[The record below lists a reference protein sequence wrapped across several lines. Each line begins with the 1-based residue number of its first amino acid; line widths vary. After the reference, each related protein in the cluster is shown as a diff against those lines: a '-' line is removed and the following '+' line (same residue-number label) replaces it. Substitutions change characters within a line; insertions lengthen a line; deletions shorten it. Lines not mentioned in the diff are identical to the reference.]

1 MATKTMY
8 FSDSTTSVYGRNRT
22 ETRKLP
28 DDFSKV
34 ISISNGTYEIK
45 DGSITVSYYLN
56 QSTSYAVQV
65 PYEET
70 TYVWGDSFTVYDAE
84 NHPFYDERVIS
95 KQATST
101 PGVYK
106 WTLQIREAKTE
117 TKYKTEYRSRYEG
130 STTVTYSTNEA
141 PSAPSYISTSGNVH
155 VDAPITVTWGTAT
168 DPDGD
173 QVTYELYVSYS
184 GSNVKTKLYEGPL
197 STYQYTLPDSI
208 SSVKFFVRATDGDE
222 FTDYKETETIPVS
235 QNASPTIT
243 GSDQTVPIVEGK
255 IEYVYQVS
263 DPEGD
268 SVTITESI
276 NGVQLR
282 KMVNASQNTD
292 LMLQVSADRI
302 LALPVGQEN
311 SIVIEA
317 MDEKGQS
324 SFRRLTFIK
333 TNSPPAITYKGKEDL
348 GEIETPPTIEASF
361 TDPDNDP
368 IVISVE
374 VDGKEIHKE
383 EAIGSKEF
391 SYTLP
396 KDVFLKIRPRKA
408 TSIILR
414 VKDSQGE
421 TATRKITFYR
431 VTNRI
436 EIKGKHISKDFAN
449 GINKVF
455 ITVRWSLDEGAIP
468 TVKLCNNAL
477 DDNPTWEDFTKQVLE
492 RADCVF
498 QNTKTTN
505 GQWALGIWVTV
516 ERGTSDGTS
525 FISSIGGALK

>member
-8 FSDSTTSVYGRNRT
+8 FTG
-22 ETRKLP
+22 ETGNSSGFTKKKKALP

-34 ISISNGTYEIK
+34 VSISNGSYEIN
-45 DGSITVSYYLN
+45 DGYIIVDFYCSQLKKKL
-56 QSTSYAVQV
+56 VQV
-65 PYEET
+65 PYEEL
-70 TYVWGDSFTVYDAE
+70 TYVWGDSFTVIDSAS
-84 NHPFYDERVIS
+84 HPFYDERVIS
-95 KQATST
+95 KKPTSKK
-101 PGVYK
+101 GFYE
-106 WTLQIREAKTE
+106 WTLQIREAKRE
-117 TKYKTEYRSRYEG
+117 TKFKEEYLDSYTG
-130 STTVTYSTNEA
+130 STTVTYSTNET
-141 PSAPSYISTSGNVH
+141 PSIPSYITTSGNIH
-155 VDAPITVTWGTAT
+155 VEAPITITWGTAT

-173 QVTYELYVSYS
+173 KVIYELYVSYS

-197 STYQYTLPDSI
+197 STYQYTLPESI
-208 SSVKFFVRATDGDE
+208 SSVKFFVRATDGEE
-222 FTDYKETETIPVS
+222 FTDYNETETIPVS
-235 QNASPTIT
+235 QNASPSIT
-243 GSDQTVPIVEGK
+243 GSDQTIQIVEGK

-282 KMVNASQNTD
+282 KMVNASQKTD

-348 GEIETPPTIEASF
+348 GEIEIPPTIEASF

-374 VDGKEIHKE
+374 VDGKEVHRE

-498 QNTKTTN
+498 QNTKSTN